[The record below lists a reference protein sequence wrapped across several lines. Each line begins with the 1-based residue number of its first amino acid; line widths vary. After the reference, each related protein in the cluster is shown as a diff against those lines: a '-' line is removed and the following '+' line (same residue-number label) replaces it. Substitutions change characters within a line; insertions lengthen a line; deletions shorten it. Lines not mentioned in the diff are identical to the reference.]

1 METKNKR
8 LPKILK
14 INRIEKNDLRI
25 SVLFSNGE
33 NRVLDFKEIL
43 KKEWKVTKSD
53 LEYKLTSPDEFAKVV
68 LENYTLSWSNL
79 SASIKGLDGK
89 KIKMPFQVGADTL
102 FPLSVIDKKLE
113 KFSLGAMLR
122 KARLSAKLS
131 QEELAELSGT
141 SRTYITK
148 IENDKQDVEL
158 MTLKKIIEAGLHKH
172 LEIVIR

>member
-1 METKNKR
+1 METKSKR

-33 NRVLDFKEIL
+33 NRVLDFKEIF
-43 KKEWKVTKSD
+43 KKWKVSKD
-53 LEYKLTSPDEFAKVV
+53 DVEYKLTSPEEFSKVK
-68 LENYTLSWSNL
+68 LDHYTLSWDNVSY
-79 SASIKGLDGK
+79 SMKGFDGK
-89 KIKMPFQVGADTL
+89 KMKMPFQVGADTL
-102 FPLSVIDKKLE
+102 FSLSMIDKKLE
-113 KFSLGAMLR
+113 KFSLGEMLR
-122 KARLSAKLS
+122 KARISAKLS

-148 IENDKQDVEL
+148 IENDKQDIEI

-172 LEIVIR
+172 LEILIR